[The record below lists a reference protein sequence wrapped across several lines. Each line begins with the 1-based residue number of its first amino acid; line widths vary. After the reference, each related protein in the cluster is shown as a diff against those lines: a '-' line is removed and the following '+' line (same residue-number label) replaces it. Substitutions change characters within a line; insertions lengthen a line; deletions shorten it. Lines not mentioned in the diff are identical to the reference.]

1 MTTAS
6 VRAAAQHIA
15 RTGII
20 TPHQLAAFTALD
32 QSLSDAQRQA
42 FTETWRADGSPAA
55 AAPESAPG
63 WLPAALKIIKE
74 FEGCHLKAYLCPAG
88 VPTIGWGS
96 TAGVK
101 MGGTIS
107 QACADQLL
115 TDDMQARHQRL
126 LELLPMV
133 RQWPGNRA
141 AALVSWAYNVG
152 MRAVQDSTL
161 RKRLMAGED
170 PGKVV
175 SEELPRWD
183 KANGKPLA
191 GLTRRRAAEVAL
203 FVGQPEPVLTVPA
216 QQKVKVPAHLRLT
229 RTGRADSRGLH
240 LLRLQEIVDG
250 IPMGQLEVV
259 SGAPGRQ
266 AFRIGRDSRAGSAEP
281 LPEGRYAVG
290 HIEWANGTDNYQ
302 ASWGPGLGA
311 VWVGIEYRTPGRT
324 DRAAL
329 GIHHDENHGT
339 NPGTAGC
346 IGIQGTPDLKR
357 LVAML
362 RAHDP
367 KFLLVDWRLG
377 TCPSAV

>member
-6 VRAAAQHIA
+6 VRAAAQHIV
-15 RTGII
+15 RTGTI

-42 FTETWRADGSPAA
+42 FTEAWRADGSPAA
-55 AAPESAPG
+55 AAPESTPG

-101 MGGTIS
+101 MGDTIS
-107 QACADQLL
+107 QARADQLL
-115 TDDMQARHQRL
+115 TDDVAARYQRL
-126 LELLPMV
+126 VELLPMLT
-133 RQWPGNRA
+133 QWQPYQV

-161 RKRLMAGED
+161 RKRLVAGED
-170 PGKVV
+170 PGRAV

-183 KANGKPLA
+183 KADGRPLA
-191 GLTRRRAAEVAL
+191 GLTRRRADEVAL
-203 FVGQPEPVLTVPA
+203 FVGQL
-216 QQKVKVPAHLRLT
+216 PAHLRLT